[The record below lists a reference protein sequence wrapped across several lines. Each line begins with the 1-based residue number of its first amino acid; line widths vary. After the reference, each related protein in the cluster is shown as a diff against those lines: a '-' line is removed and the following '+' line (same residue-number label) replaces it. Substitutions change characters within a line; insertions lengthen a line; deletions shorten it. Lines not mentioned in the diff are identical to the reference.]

1 MYVSEVLLLVVIVI
15 VVVVVVVVV
24 VVHYSDLVCTAV
36 MSNDPVSQ
44 RSRVRIPLK
53 PEFFSGFSFAI
64 A

>member
-1 MYVSEVLLLVVIVI
+1 MII
-15 VVVVVVVVV
+15 IIIIIIIII
-24 VVHYSDLVCTAV
+24 TTIIIIIIIIIII
-36 MSNDPVSQ
+36 